1 MTYKIEFPD
10 YDDTLSFPEGW
21 IDDSWH
27 NDVCPKFIKDNI
39 MIWCDYKDFD
49 RREIEGQQFIVS
61 HGHDVNL
68 EPIKAFDSLSD
79 ALAFA
84 QTQFTQPSQTEI
96 MGTTYIQSTSTY
108 ESGGNCSVD
117 FIHLKDGRVLG
128 VSGDC
133 VVLYDNM
140 EDFHSFETKDRQ
152 YINLAKD

>member
-21 IDDSWH
+21 TDDSWH

-49 RREIEGQQFIVS
+49 RRETEGQQFIVS
-61 HGHDVNL
+61 FGYDVDL

-84 QTQFTQPSQTEI
+84 ETQFTKPSQINIHPEDVELLAWDALNAACSN
-96 MGTTYIQSTSTY
+96 IQDAIKQPNGHVAGVFF
-108 ESGGNCSVD
+108 SGERGEKILSILQEY
-117 FIHLKDGRVLG
+117 IHLEL
-128 VSGDC
+128 
-133 VVLYDNM
+133 
-140 EDFHSFETKDRQ
+140 SFRKE
-152 YINLAKD
+152 

>member
-21 IDDSWH
+21 TDDSWH

-39 MIWCDYKDFD
+39 MIWCDYKEFD
-49 RREIEGQQFIVS
+49 RRETEGQQFIVS

-84 QTQFTQPSQTEI
+84 QTQFTQPSQKEI

-152 YINLAKD
+152 CINLAKD

>member
-1 MTYKIEFPD
+1 MTKQDLINQATDNAHAMWVNDPSVQEDYASEEEFIECMVQ
-10 YDDTLSFPEGW
+10 
-21 IDDSWH
+21 
-27 NDVCPKFIKDNI
+27 N
-39 MIWCDYKDFD
+39 
-49 RREIEGQQFIVS
+49 
-61 HGHDVNL
+61 
-68 EPIKAFDSLSD
+68 AFALSD

-140 EDFHSFETKDRQ
+140 EDFHSFDTKDRQ
-152 YINLAKD
+152 SINLAKD